1 MSRAE
6 KAKGAKLSAPANTRA
21 EDSATFTDDRI
32 SCYPPEVN
40 GADREAEREVREAF
54 ESYLSSLRK
63 QWIATVRDWRT
74 YPADPKFLASMKEA
88 GIERKPRLGSAF
100 RRPANLMDIV
110 LADEEFRYSQ
120 TEFRRIRRMLR
131 RQGLENVVDEIQDL
145 RDERAEA
152 LYKWIFIQRNYF
164 MEFPYSLDI
173 STLDILEQENYYV
186 QMGVMQDGIT
196 KYLSCL
202 EEEAAIIKDTLG
214 KEALANL
221 RGWKSATGE
230 DVREV
235 REDVQGTRDEVQ
247 GLKPEVEAAK
257 TAAEGAEKIGSKTHG
272 LLSSFLAAA
281 PEWLKRA
288 VSRISFGKD
297 PLYRARR
304 KAVYD
309 KWVEFKSGECD
320 TECPD
325 GTLRTAGGKR
335 DYQEFREAYQSVV
348 VFNGKTLGTLYP
360 KSKGYPDDESYD
372 ELAKGLRSEWR
383 RRKRAKEKKPA

>member
-221 RGWKSATGE
+221 RGWKSATGD

-235 REDVQGTRDEVQ
+235 KTAAESADANAA
-247 GLKPEVEAAK
+247 AAK
-257 TAAEGAEKIGSKTHG
+257 TAAEGAKESAEGAKQVAKESKSLLDQIIGFFKAHIIPRTSNYAVTQKALSLLLEKFNAKVTERQIKRWEQFIKTNG
-272 LLSSFLAAA
+272 RKGTKPPDGYTLETRKTLAGATAWAQRYAA
-281 PEWLKRA
+281 LESGILNTKISLEKR
-288 VSRISFGKD
+288 FGKN
-297 PLYRARR
+297 L
-304 KAVYD
+304 
-309 KWVEFKSGECD
+309 
-320 TECPD
+320 
-325 GTLRTAGGKR
+325 
-335 DYQEFREAYQSVV
+335 
-348 VFNGKTLGTLYP
+348 
-360 KSKGYPDDESYD
+360 
-372 ELAKGLRSEWR
+372 
-383 RRKRAKEKKPA
+383 